1 MKKHILILA
10 FIALVSIGFA
20 QTKNIVVTSGATST
34 AYSDLPSAITAA
46 PNGATIYIPGGIHTL
61 SSDITITKQLH
72 FKGDG
77 HFTLAVANGLV
88 PQISGSKLIFKRAA
102 HNSTFEGLYFANIVS
117 MVHETTD
124 LTGYFYL
131 TFNRCKFDN
140 NITASGGSATIGS
153 INIFINE
160 CVFYGVSLSSSI
172 EAVYITNSIMTGVYS
187 MNSFCQVNQGY
198 IKNSILLDGIYLYA
212 SSNISITNSI
222 SYSQIST
229 NSLNNTVS
237 HCLLKTSSTINADIS
252 SADNLWQDWANIF
265 VNAPTSIFNQGFDY
279 HLKAGCLGINAGSDN
294 TDMGIYGSTTPW
306 KENSIPSSPNVYYK
320 SVSNSNNSQGEINT
334 TYKVKAQTN

>member
-140 NITASGGSATIGS
+140 NITATGGSATIGS
-153 INIFINE
+153 INIFIDE
-160 CVFYGVSLSSSI
+160 CVINSVSLSTSM
-172 EAVYITNSIMTGVYS
+172 EAVYITNSIIKNTYS
-187 MNSFCQVNQGY
+187 YFTHIDQGY
-198 IKNSILLDGIYLYA
+198 IKNSIILNHFVLQN
-212 SSNISITNSI
+212 STNISIANSI
-222 SYSQIST
+222 SYNSISNYT
-229 NSLNNTVS
+229 TEINNSVT
-237 HCLLKTSSTINADIS
+237 HCLLKTSSTISAEIS

-265 VNAPTSIFNQGFDY
+265 VNAPTNTFNQGFDY
-279 HLKAGCLGINAGSDN
+279 HLKTGCLGINAGSDN